1 MQAEL
6 VSTDCGGAA
15 EPLTV
20 VVDSR
25 LSEVREKQVELTNP
39 YPLTLS
45 SNASNNYQRCEDQVQ
60 DNCSQDTRQQAVET
74 TRLLEI
80 IFRGIKASKHF
91 SYLGLPRV

>member
-6 VSTDCGGAA
+6 VSTGCGGAA
-15 EPLTV
+15 EPFTV

-25 LSEVREKQVELTNP
+25 LSEEREKQVELTNP

-45 SNASNNYQRCEDQVQ
+45 SNASDNYQRCEDQVQ

-74 TRLLEI
+74 TRLSVI
-80 IFRGIKASKHF
+80 IFRGINASTEI
-91 SYLGLPRV
+91 

>member
-45 SNASNNYQRCEDQVQ
+45 NASNNQRCGEDQVQ
-60 DNCSQDTRQQAVET
+60 DNCSQDTRQQAEET
-74 TRLLEI
+74 TRLSVI
-80 IFRGIKASKHF
+80 IFRGINASTEI
-91 SYLGLPRV
+91 

>member
-6 VSTDCGGAA
+6 LSTGCGGAA
-15 EPLTV
+15 ELLAV
-20 VVDSR
+20 VVDTR
-25 LSEVREKQVELTNP
+25 LSEVRDKQIEITNP

-45 SNASNNYQRCEDQVQ
+45 SNASDNYQRFEDQVQ

-80 IFRGIKASKHF
+80 IFRGIKA
-91 SYLGLPRV
+91 RTEI

>member
-6 VSTDCGGAA
+6 VSTGCGGAA

-20 VVDSR
+20 VVDTR
-25 LSEVREKQVELTNP
+25 LSEVREKQVEITNP

-60 DNCSQDTRQQAVET
+60 DNRSQDTRQQAEET
-74 TRLLEI
+74 TRLSVI
-80 IFRGIKASKHF
+80 IFRGINASTEI
-91 SYLGLPRV
+91 